1 MKNLLFSAII
11 ICTCSCSHN
20 SDPVKNENWVGTVV
34 EKNRDWD
41 NHGAPYITI
50 SLKDVVLDKIELM
63 MWEDCVDMW
72 SYIAVGDSFIKPQG
86 ELNVVVK
93 KPSGVWKRFEY
104 PKEMGVI
111 SFQ

>member
-11 ICTCSCSHN
+11 ICTCSCTHN

-41 NHGAPYITI
+41 NHGAPYIKI
-50 SLKDVVLDKIELM
+50 SSKDVVSDKIELM
-63 MWEDCVDMW
+63 MWEDGDAMW
-72 SYIAVGDSFIKPQG
+72 YYIAVGDSFIKPHG

-104 PKEMGVI
+104 PKEQGVI